1 MARRSSRAPLMAGM
15 DMFICFAAVL
25 FVILGQP
32 QAEIDQQIAQKEE
45 ELKLLDQV
53 VDTRREERRE
63 LETQT
68 RQAVDEAQARSKRA
82 EEEAQAKVAELE
94 REIASTR
101 EQLAKRQQSFADWDV
116 VVDRF
121 RKYSDVN
128 YAPDYH
134 FYLRSG
140 GIYSSMRPSDK
151 WTAAG
156 LKSWLEQIISESE
169 REPYIVFYMENGAN
183 DQVRTVRQVVD
194 EVNRPTQRVIMS
206 TVTLPSGVVAGSGY
220 HLNGDPQ

>member
-68 RQAVDEAQARSKRA
+68 RQAVDEA
-82 EEEAQAKVAELE
+82 
-94 REIASTR
+94 
-101 EQLAKRQQSFADWDV
+101 
-116 VVDRF
+116 
-121 RKYSDVN
+121 
-128 YAPDYH
+128 
-134 FYLRSG
+134 
-140 GIYSSMRPSDK
+140 
-151 WTAAG
+151 
-156 LKSWLEQIISESE
+156 
-169 REPYIVFYMENGAN
+169 
-183 DQVRTVRQVVD
+183 
-194 EVNRPTQRVIMS
+194 
-206 TVTLPSGVVAGSGY
+206 
-220 HLNGDPQ
+220 